1 MNIQSRLCVCFT
13 YAFLRGEVFVCVY
26 VYVITLIFQ
35 SFGTKLHT
43 LIKQKLGIHLPFFF
57 IAQKSK
63 RQSLH
68 PQWPDQMETLRKSTG
83 LSDMFMTHDIRFTG
97 FNPRNNKVSEIRSQK
112 CLSFQ
117 RLDGG
122 CAVMFLLVS
131 VVISI
136 LSNEKD
142 LYCLFKLCT

>member
-1 MNIQSRLCVCFT
+1 MCFT

-26 VYVITLIFQ
+26 VYVITRIFQ

-43 LIKQKLGIHLPFFF
+43 LIKQKLGTHLPFFF

-97 FNPRNNKVSEIRSQK
+97 FNPRNNKVSEIRWQK
-112 CLSFQ
+112 MSIFLEAGWWLCGNVFAGVCSNKYSFQ
-117 RLDGG
+117 RER
-122 CAVMFLLVS
+122 S
-131 VVISI
+131 V
-136 LSNEKD
+136 
-142 LYCLFKLCT
+142 LFV